1 MNYLDYITFN
11 KEKDLICLT
20 NSDGIH
26 LYDIYTFQLLIKIDH
41 LRIGL
46 SGDVYKPKIFYN
58 SQIISFI
65 ILETQLSSEE
75 QSIIYNDSKIQKYSL
90 VLYGIKNYEILGKIK
105 MKNFIEI
112 NDYLITKFFIIIMID
127 NKNKAL
133 FFKTSN
139 LEFFKSISN
148 VYLSRIYYSDDYF
161 YKLNYKNNQ
170 KNNLKQIYKN
180 KINKCIIAYINA
192 VNKKIVVRIQF
203 IFNEDYSKI
212 LGEKKKYLELDL
224 NTKELKYISLL
235 SSFLIVSSAFGN
247 KVHIYDLLKGHLKY
261 CLNLGNFPYEISE
274 LHLDNKH
281 KIISIITNNK
291 YLKLYKLN
299 KLSNQC
305 NCNLH
310 QDENISINEERG
322 MLDKFKHKIG
332 VGRADFLCRYKVNYN
347 EFDMKFN
354 RTLIIFDK
362 KSYDYLYVIQLNK
375 NVKKLKFDRKKS
387 KDMINMEEI
396 TLPNYN
402 IDKFNIKDNKSDKKN
417 IKKINKIKEKESD
430 NIIFDDDI

>member
-11 KEKDLICLT
+11 REKDLLLLT

-26 LYDIYTFQLLIKIDH
+26 LYNLETFQLLLKIDS

-58 SQIISFI
+58 TQIISFI
-65 ILETQLSSEE
+65 ISETQVSSEE
-75 QSIIYNDSKIQKYSL
+75 EFIISNDSKKIKKFSL
-90 VLYGIKNYEILGKIK
+90 VLYDIKNYEIIGKIT
-105 MKNFIEI
+105 MKNYIEI
-112 NDYLITKFFIIIMID
+112 TDYLITKFFIILMIE

-148 VYLSRIYYSDDYF
+148 VYLSRVYYSEDYF
-161 YKLNYKNNQ
+161 YKLNYKKNQ
-170 KNNLKQIYKN
+170 INENNLGQFYKN
-180 KINKCIIAYINA
+180 KINKCIIAYIDSI
-192 VNKKIVVRIQF
+192 NKKIVVRTQF
-203 IFNEDYSKI
+203 IFNEDNSKV
-212 LGEKKKYLELDL
+212 LGEKKKYLEIDL
-224 NTKELKYISLL
+224 NSKEIKNIELI

-332 VGRADFLCRYKVNYN
+332 VGRAEFLC
-347 EFDMKFN
+347 
-354 RTLIIFDK
+354 
-362 KSYDYLYVIQLNK
+362 
-375 NVKKLKFDRKKS
+375 
-387 KDMINMEEI
+387 
-396 TLPNYN
+396 
-402 IDKFNIKDNKSDKKN
+402 
-417 IKKINKIKEKESD
+417 
-430 NIIFDDDI
+430 